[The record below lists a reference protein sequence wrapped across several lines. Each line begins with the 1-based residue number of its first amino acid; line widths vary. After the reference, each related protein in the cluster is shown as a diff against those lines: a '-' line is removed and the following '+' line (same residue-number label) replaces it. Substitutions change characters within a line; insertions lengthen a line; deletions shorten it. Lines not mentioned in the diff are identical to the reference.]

1 MRLNGTGGTNDDGWI
16 WHDGRHGLARA
27 PAYGAVLDRRHPAG
41 GLGPQ
46 QRVSEPPAGGRA
58 GRGGDSEAPLRAGGD
73 QPRRICAGQ
82 RNAARI
88 YEVNAMKYRWMGI
101 TGLALILASLFLGSL
116 GPSLWPRAFWSSQ
129 YSAMMSGGMMG
140 GGPMGPGMMNGG
152 MMGAGAITNPAASF
166 DQRFLDQMIVH
177 HQGAVMSAQMMIA
190 DSARPELRDLAQRII
205 TGQQREI
212 DQMRQW
218 RQDWY
223 GTVANGTLL
232 GMMNGGMTGAAMMN
246 REQMRQMMGANADFD
261 RMFLQMMIPHHEAA
275 IAMAQ
280 QALAQAEHA
289 EIKTLAQGIITT
301 QRAEVG
307 EMQRYLQ

>member
-1 MRLNGTGGTNDDGWI
+1 
-16 WHDGRHGLARA
+16 
-27 PAYGAVLDRRHPAG
+27 
-41 GLGPQ
+41 
-46 QRVSEPPAGGRA
+46 
-58 GRGGDSEAPLRAGGD
+58 
-73 QPRRICAGQ
+73 
-82 RNAARI
+82 
-88 YEVNAMKYRWMGI
+88 MKYRWMGI
-101 TGLALILASLFLGSL
+101 TGGALILAALILGSL

-223 GTVANGTLL
+223 GTAANRTLL
-232 GMMNGGMTGAAMMN
+232 GMMNGGMTGAAMMD
-246 REQMRQMMGANADFD
+246 REQMRQMMGASADFD

-280 QALAQAEHA
+280 QALAQAEHS

>member
-1 MRLNGTGGTNDDGWI
+1 
-16 WHDGRHGLARA
+16 
-27 PAYGAVLDRRHPAG
+27 
-41 GLGPQ
+41 
-46 QRVSEPPAGGRA
+46 
-58 GRGGDSEAPLRAGGD
+58 
-73 QPRRICAGQ
+73 
-82 RNAARI
+82 
-88 YEVNAMKYRWMGI
+88 MKYRWMGI

-212 DQMRQW
+212 NQMRQW

-223 GTVANGTLL
+223 GTAASGTLP

-280 QALAQAEHA
+280 QALAQAEHS